1 MNISHINHVSASL
14 PSQASAESAK
24 PTDGNSF
31 AQLIAEK
38 LGEANLQ
45 QQQAD
50 QNIQQ
55 LMSGEADSVQDVVLS
70 VAKADLSFRMLVE
83 IRNKLIE
90 SYQEIMRMQV

>member
-1 MNISHINHVSASL
+1 MDVSSLSHVAGSL
-14 PSQASAESAK
+14 PVQNRAEGASEGS
-24 PTDGNSF
+24 SF
-31 AQLIAEK
+31 AQLMADK

-45 QQQAD
+45 QHQAEQQV
-50 QNIQQ
+50 QK
-55 LMSGEADSVQDVVLS
+55 LVTGEADNVQDVVLS